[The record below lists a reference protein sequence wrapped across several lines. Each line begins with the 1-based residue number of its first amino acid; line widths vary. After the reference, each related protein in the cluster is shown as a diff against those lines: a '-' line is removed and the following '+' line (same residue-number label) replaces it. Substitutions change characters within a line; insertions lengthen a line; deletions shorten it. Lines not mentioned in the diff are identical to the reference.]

1 MKEAIPVKLKAHYNG
16 HHKGVEPQWLKYD
29 EIPVRCVY
37 SNFENFVR
45 RTTRPEEWEEP

>member
-1 MKEAIPVKLKAHYNG
+1 MKEAIPAKLKAHYNG